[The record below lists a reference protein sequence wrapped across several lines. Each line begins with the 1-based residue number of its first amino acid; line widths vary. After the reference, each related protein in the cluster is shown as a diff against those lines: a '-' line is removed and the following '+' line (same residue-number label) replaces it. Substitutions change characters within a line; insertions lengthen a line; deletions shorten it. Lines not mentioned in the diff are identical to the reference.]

1 MENKNEIFNMPLAS
15 FTFGKDN
22 QNMAE
27 IYSNP
32 LFSEIKTPSDN
43 INNLPIQSSL
53 SQDYFQTGQY
63 KKYNNTSGALKKM
76 SEFNLNQNNIEI
88 NNYNNNF
95 YNTNQSAKIVN
106 SNYGGEFT
114 FGQNNDIKNINEIN
128 NQNDTK
134 NFFNNSLKNNYRNY
148 HDINNN
154 SLKNN
159 PVNYSQLTNNV
170 NNVIFRP
177 TFFDENNNENNS
189 YITVILHTIFNIR
202 PLFNYI
208 LNISQ
213 AQNNPANSQEYN
225 IIFCLKEIFQKVQ
238 KAPNDKINIRKL
250 KESLSSQFKNRRK
263 FILNHPDD
271 PVDLFFILLN
281 SIHSFIIKSPI
292 NEISDEIC
300 NNKCFSHKYIW
311 MDLTRIDECG
321 CNGTSRRLFS
331 NHNYITD
338 IPMYQIFNYVK
349 NSKYNI
355 SEINQ
360 KLFFCY
366 KDILKNLTMNCPM
379 NGTRCDINKTQ
390 HRLFLANSPSY
401 FIFNLD
407 YNEIFFNFNL
417 NNNNF
422 LLIDILK
429 CFVLIA
435 KTFDINML
443 FEENARNKNDYNI
456 NKKYNLFGIVFIS
469 LTKIYS
475 CAFFHRGINNNSYFY
490 YYKGNN
496 NYVNFNS
503 FYNLVLYSLKNGII
517 PLVLFYEEKNNN
529 DINKRTL
536 EKNLENNEILTK
548 EQILHLE
555 KYCNNIDNLFNNINN
570 NKIRTNE
577 NILNT
582 MLNKQNNNSNINNNN
597 TINSNNKL
605 KSSNNYK
612 PNNNI
617 NNINNNKSIQNS
629 KSNQNYII
637 DNNHPNNS
645 SNENSLQNR
654 NTNYKHNTYNNKSV
668 QNHNIYIN
676 NNNND
681 NYYLQ
686 KNDTTNTSN
695 EKLDDYSDK
704 KYKKIKYETDVKHK
718 ANRMIKPNIEEY
730 SSNLWEMP
738 TPYAPYKKE
747 EPITILPL
755 PKNQNSLEVNNKA
768 NKGNSEN
775 YFYKNKLI
783 KDNNYIN
790 NNNSNNNNINNNIN
804 IESIKKNEMKQK
816 SNSYSK
822 KTVGNNFKSLINN
835 DPTNNNINSDNV
847 NDIKRRIIN
856 NINNMEHQ
864 ISKSKINKNPNSFNK
879 NHNLRN
885 INDDNVRKYTIG
897 KANKSNFDLSNNNR
911 PSNIPYNKNS
921 INNNTNNI
929 SNISASNQNIKIA
942 DGGVPSDDIKRRF
955 KSKRLINQVINY
967 SSKSRK
973 IRKNRINYEDDE
985 MKSKSDDNMNNNIY
999 NFNYIYNNNNFDMNI
1014 LENNLDK
1021 NNIYNNYRITDDKY
1035 DKKKKIEKIKKN
1047 LNINNISNINSN
1059 NNNSYFT
1066 DNDKSIRTLNENNSK
1081 RKIQIG
1087 HWACPYCSNM
1097 NRDDL
1102 MYCKICRRNKEGKIL
1117 RINTQLLRINQK
1129 MKKQTGLKNNIK
1141 GNNSGNNNT
1150 LKKNEIPK
1158 SKKMMTN
1165 SNRVNNKFGIKKLK
1179 RNTLIGFSSSK
1190 NFNIENYENFIS
1202 NQNQKINDYN
1212 NNIDSIKKEY
1222 SFTKP
1227 SFNDRKYKN
1236 F

>member
-202 PLFNYI
+202 PLFNYV

-213 AQNNPANSQEYN
+213 TQNNPANSQEYN

-517 PLVLFYEEKNNN
+517 PLVLFYEEKNGN

-536 EKNLENNEILTK
+536 EKNMENNELLTK

-582 MLNKQNNNSNINNNN
+582 MFNKQNNNNNISN
-597 TINSNNKL
+597 SNKL

-612 PNNNI
+612 PNNNNT
-617 NNINNNKSIQNS
+617 NNPNNNNKSIQNS

-637 DNNHPNNS
+637 ENNHPNNS
-645 SNENSLQNR
+645 SNENNLQNR

-668 QNHNIYIN
+668 QNQNVYI

-686 KNDTTNTSN
+686 NNNTTNTSN

-738 TPYAPYKKE
+738 TPYVPYKKE

-755 PKNQNSLEVNNKA
+755 QKNQNSIEVNNKT

-775 YFYKNKLI
+775 YFYKNKLM

-790 NNNSNNNNINNNIN
+790 NNNTNINNNMN
-804 IESIKKNEMKQK
+804 IDSIKKNEMKQK

-835 DPTNNNINSDNV
+835 DPNNNNINSDNV

-856 NINNMEHQ
+856 NINSMEHQ

-897 KANKSNFDLSNNNR
+897 KDNKSNFDLSNNNR

-921 INNNTNNI
+921 INNNANNI
-929 SNISASNQNIKIA
+929 SNISASNQNIKNILE
-942 DGGVPSDDIKRRF
+942 GGIPSDDIKRRF
-955 KSKRLINQVINY
+955 KSKKLINQAINY

-973 IRKNRINYEDDE
+973 IRKNRINYENNE

-1129 MKKQTGLKNNIK
+1129 MKKQAGIKNNIR
-1141 GNNSGNNNT
+1141 GSNSGNNNT
-1150 LKKNEIPK
+1150 IKKNEIPK
-1158 SKKMMTN
+1158 SKKMMNN
-1165 SNRVNNKFGIKKLK
+1165 SNRVNNKVGIKKLK

-1202 NQNQKINDYN
+1202 NQNQKMNDYN